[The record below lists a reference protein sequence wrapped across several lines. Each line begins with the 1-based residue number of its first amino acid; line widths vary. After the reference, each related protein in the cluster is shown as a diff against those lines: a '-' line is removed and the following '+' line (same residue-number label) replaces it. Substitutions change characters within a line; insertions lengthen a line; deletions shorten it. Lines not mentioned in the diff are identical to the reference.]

1 MLEHLPH
8 LSGFLNTIVAILV
21 FAGWRAIR
29 RGDKVL
35 HPRLML
41 AAIATGAA
49 FVVSYVSQ
57 TTLLG
62 HARFPGD
69 DWVRAFFVVLLLT
82 HTILA
87 VIVVPMIVVTV
98 SLALKERFEVHRRW
112 ARVTFPIWA
121 YVAVTGVMVYAMNNW
136 VRPN

>member
-62 HARFPGD
+62 HARFPGNLHLGD
-69 DWVRAFFVVLLLT
+69 L
-82 HTILA
+82 
-87 VIVVPMIVVTV
+87 
-98 SLALKERFEVHRRW
+98 SLGTWQLGHDRTRQK
-112 ARVTFPIWA
+112 
-121 YVAVTGVMVYAMNNW
+121 GGC
-136 VRPN
+136 